1 MKNKFLSFIIV
12 CVTLIASN
20 SALAEDITVEGMHC
34 SACKKMITKTVCE
47 DKDLKAQFESCKVE
61 LVDAKKQIG
70 KISVKTKNNMPIDY
84 KAIEAAVKNA
94 GDDYK
99 VLPPVVVPVNQPP
112 KATTKIPTH

>member
-20 SALAEDITVEGMHC
+20 TALAEDITVEGMHC

-47 DKDLKAQFESCKVE
+47 DAALKTQFESCKVE
-61 LVDAKKQIG
+61 LTDAKKQIG
-70 KISVKTKNNMPIDY
+70 LISVKTKNNTPIDY
-84 KAIEAAVKNA
+84 KAIETAVKKA

-99 VLPPVVVPVNQPP
+99 VITP
-112 KATTKIPTH
+112 KIPTH